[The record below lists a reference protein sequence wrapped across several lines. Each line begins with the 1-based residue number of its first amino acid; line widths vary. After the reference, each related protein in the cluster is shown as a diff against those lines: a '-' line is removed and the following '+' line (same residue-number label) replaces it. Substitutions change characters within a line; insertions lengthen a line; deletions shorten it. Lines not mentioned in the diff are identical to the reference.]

1 MGSVSFASVHRDR
14 THTESGVL
22 CQSYKEQ
29 ALTENYDA
37 GPAASIAKAGA
48 TRFVQRH
55 PEHGRLFDTTVTYWA
70 ARLPVVVSMLAALV
84 SASVVASIPAVAASA
99 PSVKAVITSS
109 GPSPA
114 GQRVI
119 VVGTNLVS
127 PTVVNFGTT
136 AASITSSTAT
146 AVTVTPPPGSL
157 ADVQVTTVAGTPT
170 TSSTDQYSYLA
181 TSPPESADTVALI
194 VTAGSLSSAR
204 ASSPVAPICELSST
218 RRATQLARS
227 PASVAFHA
235 ATGQKILFSGYD
247 GTVAAAGLC
256 RKPAL
261 ESEHPVPLLNLS
273 VPTWAGN
280 ATSARPGCRTVVEK
294 AVHDA

>member
-1 MGSVSFASVHRDR
+1 M
-14 THTESGVL
+14 ESGVL

-37 GPAASIAKAGA
+37 GPGASIAKAGA
-48 TRFVQRH
+48 TRFVQGH
-55 PEHGRLFDTTVTYWA
+55 PEHRRLFDTTVTYWA
-70 ARLPVVVSMLAALV
+70 ARLLVVASMPAALV
-84 SASVVASIPAVAASA
+84 SASVVASIPAFAASV
-99 PSVKAVITSS
+99 PSVKTLIASS

-114 GQRVI
+114 GQRVLL
-119 VVGTNLVS
+119 VGTNLVS
-127 PTVVNFGTT
+127 PTGANFGTT
-136 AASITSSTAT
+136 ATSIASSTAT
-146 AVTVTPPPGSL
+146 PA
-157 ADVQVTTVAGTPT
+157 

-181 TSPPESADTVALI
+181 TSPPESAATVALI
-194 VTAGSLSSAR
+194 GTAASLSSAR
-204 ASSPVAPICELSST
+204 ASSPVAPICGLSST

-235 ATGQKILFSGYD
+235 ATGQKILLSGYD

-261 ESEHPVPLLNLS
+261 GSEHPVPLLNLS

-280 ATSARPGCRTVVEK
+280 ATSARPGCRTFVEK